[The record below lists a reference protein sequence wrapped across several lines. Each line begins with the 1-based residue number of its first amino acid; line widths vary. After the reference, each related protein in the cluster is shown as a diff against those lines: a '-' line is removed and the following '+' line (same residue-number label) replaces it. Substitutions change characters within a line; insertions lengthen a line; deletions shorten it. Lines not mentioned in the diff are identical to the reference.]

1 MSHKKRIS
9 MTISED
15 TLSDLDFVCLNLG
28 VARSTL
34 ISEIL
39 SNNLSSMVELIKASM
54 PTVSS
59 DGTVLQRDGRIARDF
74 LNALSSMLTKAQD
87 DFEEQK
93 SFVFNS
99 MDDKANGH

>member
-1 MSHKKRIS
+1 
-9 MTISED
+9 MTISEQ

-39 SNNLSSMVELIKASM
+39 RNNLDSMVELLKASLP
-54 PTVSS
+54 PTSP
-59 DGTVLQRDGRIARDF
+59 DGAVLQRDGRIARDF
-74 LNALSSMLTKAQD
+74 LNALSGMLDKAQN
-87 DFEEQK
+87 DFETQK

-99 MDDKANGH
+99 MDDKKNEH

>member
-9 MTISED
+9 MTISEK
-15 TLSDLDFVCLNLG
+15 TLSDLDFVSLNLG

-39 SNNLSSMVELIKASM
+39 ENNLGAMVELLKASL
-54 PTVSS
+54 PPVSD

-74 LNALSSMLTKAQD
+74 LNTLSVMLDKAQN

-99 MDDKANGH
+99 MDDKSNGH